1 MDPLAPEGRVSDR
14 ALLQRLCRGPASG
27 AELALELGVTRSAV
41 WKRVEAL
48 RAAGVAVQARP
59 GIGYALATPLAL
71 LDADAIAAAVAP
83 AARAELAG
91 LEVLFETDS
100 TNAVALREPAPAR
113 GTRAWLAERQTAGRG
128 RRGRHWTSPLAAHV
142 YLSLSRRFDGGLP
155 ALQGLSLAV
164 GVAAADA
171 LHALGHTRVRLKW
184 PNDLVVDGRKLGGIL
199 VEIGGEAGGPMR
211 VVVGLG
217 LNVCM
222 PASAARDIDQPWCD
236 LASLSA
242 VPPSRHR
249 VCVALLDA
257 LLPMLL
263 GFEREGLAAF
273 ADGWARHDALA
284 GQRVQLHVGGRVVEG
299 VALGIAPDGA
309 LRLRDA
315 TGESHH
321 HSGEA
326 SLRAA

>member
-1 MDPLAPEGRVSDR
+1 VDAPAQEGGMIDR
-14 ALLQRLCRGPASG
+14 ALLLRLSRAPASG
-27 AELALELGVTRSAV
+27 AELATELGVTRSAV
-41 WKRVEAL
+41 WKRIESL
-48 RAAGVAVQARP
+48 RAAGVDVLAQP
-59 GIGYALATPLAL
+59 GQGYVLAAPLAL
-71 LDADAIAAAVAP
+71 LDAGAIAAGLAP

-100 TNAVALREPAPAR
+100 TNAVALREPSPER

-128 RRGRHWTSPLAAHV
+128 RRGRRWASPLAAHV
-142 YLSLSRRFDGGLP
+142 YLSLSRRFDGGLA

-171 LHALGHTRVRLKW
+171 LHALGYRQVRLKW
-184 PNDLVVDGRKLGGIL
+184 PNDLVAEGRKLGGIL

-217 LNVCM
+217 LNVAM
-222 PASAARDIDQPWCD
+222 PAPAARDIDQPWCD
-236 LASLSA
+236 LASLA
-242 VPPSRHR
+242 AAPPSRQA

-257 LLPMLL
+257 LLPMLA

-273 ADGWARHDALA
+273 AEGWARHDALA
-284 GQRVQLHVGGRVVEG
+284 GQRVTLRVGDRVVEG
-299 VALGIAPDGA
+299 VALGIAADGA
-309 LRLRDA
+309 LRLREAD
-315 TGESHH
+315 GESHH
-321 HSGEA
+321 HAGEA